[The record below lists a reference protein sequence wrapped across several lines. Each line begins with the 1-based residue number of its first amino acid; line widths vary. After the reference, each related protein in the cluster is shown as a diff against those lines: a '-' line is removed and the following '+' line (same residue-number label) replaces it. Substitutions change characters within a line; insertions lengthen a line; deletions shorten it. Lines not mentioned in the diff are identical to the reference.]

1 MDYSISETV
10 ARVAIRPALMEDSP
24 ILADLSCQLGY
35 PSTGAQTA
43 IRLSHLLNK
52 QDHIILVAVLPDDRI
67 IGWMHLVIS
76 ERLECDAF
84 LEIAAL
90 IIGHSSRNQGIGKQM
105 VLAALQWAA
114 EHHLSNVVVRSN
126 IIREDAHRFYK
137 RHGFSYIKTQRYFS
151 YTFPTKE

>member
-1 MDYSISETV
+1 MGYSISEND
-10 ARVAIRPALMEDSP
+10 ARVVIRPALMEDSP
-24 ILADLSCQLGY
+24 MLADLSRQLGY
-35 PSTGAQTA
+35 PSTEAQTA

-52 QDHIILVAVLPDDRI
+52 QDHVILVAVLPDNRI

-76 ERLECDAF
+76 QRLECDAF

-90 IIGHSSRNQGIGKQM
+90 IIDQSSRNQGIGKQM
-105 VLAALQWAA
+105 VLASLLWAA

-137 RHGFSYIKTQRYFS
+137 RHGFSNIKTQRYFS
-151 YTFPTKE
+151 YTFPIK